1 MRVGYLGPPGDV
13 REEALLEL
21 AGPGADLEAV
31 AFPSVVNCFRAVRAG
46 EVPEVL
52 VPIENSIEGSV
63 NQTLDQLVAGD
74 VPLHIRAEVIQPI
87 RHHLSS
93 RRTLAP
99 AELTRVLSHPHATAQ
114 CQHWLRAHAPQA
126 EIVAANSTADA
137 VRTVSGS
144 DEPWAAIS
152 TLRAAELYG
161 CERDRP
167 RHRGHRGQ
175 HRPASC
181 CSAGSPATAVGP
193 GRFRTSI
200 VCALERD
207 RPGALLAILQE
218 FAMRAVNL
226 TQAGEPPHQDRPRQ
240 LHLLH
245 RHRGQPDAR
254 SARGRSDHRDRAAGG
269 RGGDVSGLLPGR
281 RRVWLNSPRAR

>member
-1 MRVGYLGPPGDV
+1 MRVGYLGPPGTFA
-13 REEALLEL
+13 EEALLEL
-21 AGPGADLEAV
+21 AGRDAELEAV

-87 RHHLSS
+87 RHHLISK
-93 RRTLAP
+93 RTLTP
-99 AELTRVLSHPHATAQ
+99 ADLTRVLSHPHATAQ
-114 CQHWLRAHAPQA
+114 CQHWLRANAPQA

-161 CERDRP
+161 CQVIARDIEDTEDNSTRFVLLGREP
-167 RHRGHRGQ
+167 V
-175 HRPASC
+175 A
-181 CSAGSPATAVGP
+181 AVGA

-226 TQAGEPPHQDRPRQ
+226 SKLESRPTKTGLGRYIFYIDIEGSRARD
-240 LHLLH
+240 L
-245 RHRGQPDAR
+245 PVDAAITAIEQQGV
-254 SARGRSDHRDRAAGG
+254 ARVTFLGSYPAGG
-269 RGGDVSGLLPGR
+269 ASG
-281 RRVWLNSPRAR
+281 

>member
-1 MRVGYLGPPGDV
+1 M
-13 REEALLEL
+13 
-21 AGPGADLEAV
+21 
-31 AFPSVVNCFRAVRAG
+31 
-46 EVPEVL
+46 
-52 VPIENSIEGSV
+52 
-63 NQTLDQLVAGD
+63 
-74 VPLHIRAEVIQPI
+74 IQPI
-87 RHHLSS
+87 RHHLIS

-99 AELTRVLSHPHATAQ
+99 ADLTRVLSHPHATAQ
-114 CQHWLRAHAPQA
+114 CQHWLRANAPQA

-161 CERDRP
+161 CRVIARDIEDTEDNSTRFVLLGREP
-167 RHRGHRGQ
+167 V
-175 HRPASC
+175 A
-181 CSAGSPATAVGP
+181 AVGA

-226 TQAGEPPHQDRPRQ
+226 SKLESRPTKTGLGRYIFYIDIEGS
-240 LHLLH
+240 
-245 RHRGQPDAR
+245 RAR
-254 SARGRSDHRDRAAGG
+254 DLPVNAAITAIEQQGVARVTFLGSYPAGG
-269 RGGDVSGLLPGR
+269 ASG
-281 RRVWLNSPRAR
+281 